1 MNMIDMAFG
10 MARNARKGALG
21 GVISPV
27 KRLDAAGRR
36 LIERPSDRALLPGLL
51 CRKSLKGYS
60 LPANLLLA
68 SEQIRA
74 DHFNHVR
81 ALTA

>member
-1 MNMIDMAFG
+1 MNMIYMAFE
-10 MARNARKGALG
+10 MTRNARKGALG

-36 LIERPSDRALLPGLL
+36 QIERPLDRAHLPGLL
-51 CRKSLKGYS
+51 CRKSLKGDS